1 MVKTEL
7 LLGFLVSFLLLIG
20 IDDRKFLLS
29 CEQYVPVR
37 IALHIL
43 RCIPLREVVH
53 GEDGIIGFF
62 FVFFFNLASMMCFE
76 VVTVTCG

>member
-7 LLGFLVSFLLLIG
+7 SLGFLVSFLLLIG

-37 IALHIL
+37 ITLHVL

-62 FVFFFNLASMMCFE
+62 FFFSNLASMICFE
-76 VVTVTCG
+76 VVTVTCD